1 MPDAV
6 SSLTSSPVVSSVTDL
21 MTTQKQVTSPNPN
34 GELGKDAFLKLLV
47 AQLKYQDPSS
57 PVDSSQ
63 FMAQTAAFTQVE
75 KLDAMAKDSA
85 ANLALQQGLA
95 ASALVGRTVS
105 YVDENGIT
113 QRGVVTSASF
123 GGSGSAEPA
132 VHIGDTAVPLSSI
145 VSVDDGGAPAP
156 DPAPGGTSAAV
167 EVTAEQEAAAT
178 AEQKAAEQKAMTD
191 AISAALTQAFASGVT
206 GSIADAVAQAV
217 AAAMAASSTTDPAS
231 ETTTHTSTATS
242 STTSTTTSTTGT
254 DATTDQGTGTD
265 ATAAPTT
272 GTSPAPAGPTS

>member
-145 VSVDDGGAPAP
+145 VSVDDGDAPAP
-156 DPAPGGTSAAV
+156 DPAQGGASGAG
-167 EVTAEQEAAAT
+167 EVTAEQEAAAA

-231 ETTTHTSTATS
+231 ETTTATS
-242 STTSTTTSTTGT
+242 STTSTTSTTGT
-254 DATTDQGTGTD
+254 DAATDQGTGTD

>member
-21 MTTQKQVTSPNPN
+21 MTTQKQVSSPNPN

-75 KLDAMAKDSA
+75 KLDAMAQDSA

-156 DPAPGGTSAAV
+156 DPAPGGTSAAG
-167 EVTAEQEAAAT
+167 EVTAEQEAAAA

-191 AISAALTQAFASGVT
+191 AISAALTQAFASGMT

-231 ETTTHTSTATS
+231 ETTTATS
-242 STTSTTTSTTGT
+242 STTSTTSTTGT

>member
-6 SSLTSSPVVSSVTDL
+6 SSTPVVSKVTDL
-21 MTTQKQVTSPNPN
+21 ITNPKQVTSPNPN

-75 KLDAMAKDSA
+75 KLDAMAKDSS

-95 ASALVGRTVS
+95 ASALVGRNVS
-105 YVDENGIT
+105 YVDANGVP
-113 QRGVVTSASF
+113 QHGVVTSASF
-123 GGSGSAEPA
+123 GGSGSAEPS

-145 VSVDDGGAPAP
+145 VSVDDGTAPAP
-156 DPAPGGTSAAV
+156 VPAAGGTSDAS
-167 EVTAEQEAAAT
+167 TDAAT
-178 AEQKAAEQKAMTD
+178 AAAEQKAAEQKAMTD
-191 AISAALTQAFASGVT
+191 AISAALTQAFAGGVT

-217 AAAMAASSTTDPAS
+217 AAAMATTSSGTGS
-231 ETTTHTSTATS
+231 TSTDTTS
-242 STTSTTTSTTGT
+242 ATSTTGMDATTTTGT
-254 DATTDQGTGTD
+254 DATSGS
-265 ATAAPTT
+265 
-272 GTSPAPAGPTS
+272 TS